1 MIKIVKTMEEFNE
14 EISSGKVVVDFFASW
29 CGPCRMLGPILDSV
43 SEEID
48 NVKFIKVDIDE
59 LESLPREFDVM
70 SIPTIMVFEN
80 GELKKRNTGYM
91 AKEELKSFILG

>member
-1 MIKIVKTMEEFNE
+1 MIKIVKTVEEFNE

-91 AKEELKSFILG
+91 GKEELKSFILG